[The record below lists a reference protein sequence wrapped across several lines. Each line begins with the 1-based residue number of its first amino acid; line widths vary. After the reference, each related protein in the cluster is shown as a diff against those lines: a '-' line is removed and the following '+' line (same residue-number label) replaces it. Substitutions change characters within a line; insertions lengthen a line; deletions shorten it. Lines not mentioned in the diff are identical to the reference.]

1 MGEATKP
8 ADAAWV
14 ERMLARTLAPGEVE
28 DPSLPVAPTLP
39 VVVASVP
46 TDGGPGL
53 GGGQMLQRMGRFVL
67 LRQLGEGG
75 MGRVYAAYDEE
86 LDRKVALKVLHLRG
100 FGSSE
105 GRSHILREAQAM
117 ARVSHPNVVPV
128 YSVGEVEGDLF
139 IAMEFV
145 DGQTLYD
152 WQRQPRSEGEI
163 LAMYCAAG
171 QGLLAAHQAGLVHRD
186 FKPENVLVGRDGRP
200 RVADFGLART
210 ELPTGLPTGAA
221 AASGGPLASQR
232 SSPLSLDGH
241 LVGTPAYMAP
251 EQYRGQG
258 ADARSDQYSFCVALH
273 EALYRSLPFGG
284 DTLAEL
290 AANVLAGRRRAPGG
304 SSGAHPIGEP
314 SDSVAAAVERG
325 LSLDPAARFPSMAD
339 LLTAL
344 SPDSRHSPAA
354 GSHLRRRFSYGV
366 LFSLIFMVV
375 FTQVM
380 NHLGRLTLG
389 KVAVGGTIVYS
400 IMIGLA
406 ILQRKSLAQNSFQR
420 GMVAIFLCAM
430 GSAVSLRWAGFRM
443 GLSLQ
448 QIVPLDLLAIG
459 FVSALG
465 AYRFMRAGWV
475 AAGICFSCALLCL
488 AWPLHSLQIMV
499 VAYPLVV
506 GSVIVGWTR
515 IARRSHG

>member
-1 MGEATKP
+1 M
-8 ADAAWV
+8 
-14 ERMLARTLAPGEVE
+14 
-28 DPSLPVAPTLP
+28 
-39 VVVASVP
+39 
-46 TDGGPGL
+46 
-53 GGGQMLQRMGRFVL
+53 
-67 LRQLGEGG
+67 
-75 MGRVYAAYDEE
+75 
-86 LDRKVALKVLHLRG
+86 
-100 FGSSE
+100 
-105 GRSHILREAQAM
+105 
-117 ARVSHPNVVPV
+117 
-128 YSVGEVEGDLF
+128 
-139 IAMEFV
+139 
-145 DGQTLYD
+145 
-152 WQRQPRSEGEI
+152 
-163 LAMYCAAG
+163 
-171 QGLLAAHQAGLVHRD
+171 
-186 FKPENVLVGRDGRP
+186 VGRDGRP

-210 ELPTGLPTGAA
+210 ELPTGLAAAGAGAA
-221 AASGGPLASQR
+221 PGGELASQR

-290 AANVLAGRRRAPGG
+290 AANVLAGRRRPLGG
-304 SSGAHPIGEP
+304 SSDAHSVGEP

-339 LLTAL
+339 LLAAL
-344 SPDSRHSPAA
+344 SLDPRHSPAA
-354 GSHLRRRFSYGV
+354 GSHLRRRFSFGV

-375 FTQVM
+375 FIQIM
-380 NHLGRLTLG
+380 SHSGRLSLG

-430 GSAVSLRWAGFRM
+430 GSAVSLRWAGFRL

-459 FVSALG
+459 FVIALG

-475 AAGICFSCALLCL
+475 AAGICIACALLCL
-488 AWPLHSLQIMV
+488 AWPLHSLQIMLI
-499 VAYPLVV
+499 AYPLVV
-506 GSVIVGWTR
+506 GSVIVGWAR